1 MIMKLVFTCLSK
13 YDYETLN
20 NFFYLSKYRLMKNS
34 SIAGEVCKFFSFLLL
49 KLLMK

>member
-20 NFFYLSKYRLMKNS
+20 NFFYLSKYRLMILETSIFRFS
-34 SIAGEVCKFFSFLLL
+34 SQKVKYLPHL
-49 KLLMK
+49 